1 MKSKQKTHRDNI
13 EKEQRRVNICVACER
28 DSVLCT
34 LSQKEPQSLIR
45 RQKNV
50 RAMLVQKMDK
60 KVIDFLFTIQIYC
73 EDSTEIKNKD

>member
-45 RQKNV
+45 RQKKRESN
-50 RAMLVQKMDK
+50 A
-60 KVIDFLFTIQIYC
+60 C
-73 EDSTEIKNKD
+73 AKNG